1 MPIILE
7 GELGCLPH
15 LYKRVKE
22 KGYAVVVV
30 AEGAGEDILGTS
42 VEVSNFRQYFL
53 YVLLGGLNSFCI
65 SKE

>member
-1 MPIILE
+1 MKVPIILD

-22 KGYAVVVV
+22 KGFAVVVV

-42 VEVSNFRQYFL
+42 AEVNTS
-53 YVLLGGLNSFCI
+53 I
-65 SKE
+65 